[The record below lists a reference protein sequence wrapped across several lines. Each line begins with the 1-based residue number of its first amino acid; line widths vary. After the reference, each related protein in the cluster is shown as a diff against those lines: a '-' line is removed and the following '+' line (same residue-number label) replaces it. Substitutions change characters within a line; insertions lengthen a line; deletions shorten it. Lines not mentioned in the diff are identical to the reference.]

1 MEDGAR
7 GGRQSH
13 QPMLHWLMQ
22 GPSDRGVSWRQGQ
35 DSLTPNQ
42 GDGVKNTEGWGGVRK
57 SLPQGPICCCGT
69 GFQTWIH
76 YRPDASC
83 RQLCKLPSLSSVR
96 GTKDTRPP
104 ALSDVYRV
112 ESVHVHQTRYCSTL
126 SPSSLHPTAL
136 SKWGMFRMPVT
147 LNQIHHAFGIF
158 LSYSCSEGAC
168 LHVYLVP

>member
-69 GFQTWIH
+69 EFQTWIH
-76 YRPDASC
+76 YGPDASC
-83 RQLCKLPSLSSVR
+83 RQLCKLPSLSSVT
-96 GTKDTRPP
+96 GTKDTQPLLFLTSTERSLCMSIRPDTARLYP
-104 ALSDVYRV
+104 
-112 ESVHVHQTRYCSTL
+112 
-126 SPSSLHPTAL
+126 LHLCTPL
-136 SKWGMFRMPVT
+136 HLVNG
-147 LNQIHHAFGIF
+147 G
-158 LSYSCSEGAC
+158 CSEC
-168 LHVYLVP
+168 RLH